1 MIRLLVDSASDYTQE
16 EIRNKN
22 LYFVP
27 LQIQIEGKNYLD
39 GVDID
44 KETFYEKMMNSKEF
58 FKTSQPSPQEFLDIF
73 EEVKKKQETLI
84 CLSLS
89 SKLSGTYQ
97 SACLAKDMVDY
108 ENIYIVDTLT
118 AVAGIR
124 LLCEVAINWIDEKR
138 SVENREERMKEIK
151 KWSVKDVIT
160 TVLLSAVLIVIQL
173 LVNMVCMVNDFVSM
187 VLSVGIATFLCA
199 PVYMLMVSRIG
210 KRFVTLIYMTLL
222 GAIFFLMG
230 NWFLLPYFIVV
241 GFLCEAILWK
251 QGSCDNSNRMTASW
265 TVASFLYNGINLL
278 PIWFFWETYY
288 DFAISSGMEQSYIE
302 SYVHYY
308 TAYSWIV
315 FILLFT
321 TLMGFLGCMLGRH
334 LIHRHFKKAGVL

>member
-1 MIRLLVDSASDYTQE
+1 
-16 EIRNKN
+16 
-22 LYFVP
+22 
-27 LQIQIEGKNYLD
+27 
-39 GVDID
+39 
-44 KETFYEKMMNSKEF
+44 
-58 FKTSQPSPQEFLDIF
+58 
-73 EEVKKKQETLI
+73 
-84 CLSLS
+84 
-89 SKLSGTYQ
+89 
-97 SACLAKDMVDY
+97 
-108 ENIYIVDTLT
+108 
-118 AVAGIR
+118 
-124 LLCEVAINWIDEKR
+124 
-138 SVENREERMKEIK
+138 MKEIK

-187 VLSVGIATFLCA
+187 VLSVGIAAFLCA

-278 PIWFFWETYY
+278 PIWFFWDTYY

-308 TAYSWIV
+308 TTYSWIV

-321 TLMGFLGCMLGRH
+321 TLMGFLGCMLGKR

>member
-44 KETFYEKMMNSKEF
+44 TETFYEKMMNSKEF

-124 LLCEVAINWIDEKR
+124 LLCEVAINWIDENR
-138 SVENREERMKEIK
+138 SVENIVSGLEELKEHVHIYAGLDTLEYLAKGGRISKTAAAIGTLASIK
-151 KWSVKDVIT
+151 PIICVDHGEVVVAGKTRGVNKATSVVCEKMQSDIVDTLYPVYTLYSYGLENVEKLESKLDFDVERVRIGST
-160 TVLLSAVLIVIQL
+160 IGVHIGPNAFG
-173 LVNMVCMVNDFVSM
+173 VCFVSK
-187 VLSVGIATFLCA
+187 L
-199 PVYMLMVSRIG
+199 
-210 KRFVTLIYMTLL
+210 
-222 GAIFFLMG
+222 
-230 NWFLLPYFIVV
+230 
-241 GFLCEAILWK
+241 
-251 QGSCDNSNRMTASW
+251 
-265 TVASFLYNGINLL
+265 
-278 PIWFFWETYY
+278 
-288 DFAISSGMEQSYIE
+288 
-302 SYVHYY
+302 
-308 TAYSWIV
+308 
-315 FILLFT
+315 
-321 TLMGFLGCMLGRH
+321 
-334 LIHRHFKKAGVL
+334 

>member
-1 MIRLLVDSASDYTQE
+1 
-16 EIRNKN
+16 
-22 LYFVP
+22 
-27 LQIQIEGKNYLD
+27 
-39 GVDID
+39 
-44 KETFYEKMMNSKEF
+44 
-58 FKTSQPSPQEFLDIF
+58 
-73 EEVKKKQETLI
+73 
-84 CLSLS
+84 
-89 SKLSGTYQ
+89 
-97 SACLAKDMVDY
+97 
-108 ENIYIVDTLT
+108 
-118 AVAGIR
+118 
-124 LLCEVAINWIDEKR
+124 
-138 SVENREERMKEIK
+138 MKEIK

-187 VLSVGIATFLCA
+187 VLSVGIAAFLCA

-278 PIWFFWETYY
+278 PIWFFWDTYY

-308 TAYSWIV
+308 TTYSWIV

-321 TLMGFLGCMLGRH
+321 TLMGSLGCMLGRH
-334 LIHRHFKKAGVL
+334 LNDRHFKKAGVL

>member
-73 EEVKKKQETLI
+73 EKVKEKQETLI

-108 ENIYIVDTLT
+108 ENIFIIDTLT

-124 LLCEVAINWIDEKR
+124 LLCEVAMNWIGENR
-138 SVENREERMKEIK
+138 SVESIVSGLEELKEHVHIYAGLDTLEYLAKGGRISKTAAAIGTLASIKPIICVDHGEVVVAGKTRGVNKATSVVCEKMQSDIVDTLYPVYTLYSYGLENVEKLESKLDLDVNRVRIG
-151 KWSVKDVIT
+151 STIGVHIGPN
-160 TVLLSAVLIVIQL
+160 AFG
-173 LVNMVCMVNDFVSM
+173 VCFVSK
-187 VLSVGIATFLCA
+187 LQLTCEG
-199 PVYMLMVSRIG
+199 VY
-210 KRFVTLIYMTLL
+210 
-222 GAIFFLMG
+222 
-230 NWFLLPYFIVV
+230 
-241 GFLCEAILWK
+241 IL
-251 QGSCDNSNRMTASW
+251 
-265 TVASFLYNGINLL
+265 V
-278 PIWFFWETYY
+278 
-288 DFAISSGMEQSYIE
+288 
-302 SYVHYY
+302 
-308 TAYSWIV
+308 
-315 FILLFT
+315 
-321 TLMGFLGCMLGRH
+321 
-334 LIHRHFKKAGVL
+334 

>member
-27 LQIQIEGKNYLD
+27 LQIQIEGKKYLD

-124 LLCEVAINWIDEKR
+124 LLCEVAINWIDENR
-138 SVENREERMKEIK
+138 SVENIVSGLEELKEHVHIYAGLDTLEYLAKGGRISKTAAAIGTLASIK
-151 KWSVKDVIT
+151 PIICVEHGEVVVAGKTRGVNKATSVVCEKMQSDIVDTLYPVYTLYSYGLENVEKLESKLDLDVNRVRIGST
-160 TVLLSAVLIVIQL
+160 IGVHIGPNAFG
-173 LVNMVCMVNDFVSM
+173 VCFVSK
-187 VLSVGIATFLCA
+187 L
-199 PVYMLMVSRIG
+199 
-210 KRFVTLIYMTLL
+210 
-222 GAIFFLMG
+222 
-230 NWFLLPYFIVV
+230 
-241 GFLCEAILWK
+241 
-251 QGSCDNSNRMTASW
+251 
-265 TVASFLYNGINLL
+265 
-278 PIWFFWETYY
+278 
-288 DFAISSGMEQSYIE
+288 
-302 SYVHYY
+302 
-308 TAYSWIV
+308 
-315 FILLFT
+315 
-321 TLMGFLGCMLGRH
+321 
-334 LIHRHFKKAGVL
+334 